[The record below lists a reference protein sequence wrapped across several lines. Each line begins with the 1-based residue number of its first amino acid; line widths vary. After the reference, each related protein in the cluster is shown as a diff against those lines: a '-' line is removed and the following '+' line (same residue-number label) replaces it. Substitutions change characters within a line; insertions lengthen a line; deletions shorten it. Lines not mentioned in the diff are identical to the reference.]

1 MMMYSFKKGATIN
14 YKKLYINDEFISKL
28 LEINYPDI
36 SKIIHEGKYFR
47 AYNEKYKYMQR
58 GKILLHTIYYENFKY
73 FVEKINNLNERF
85 QYNNKYKK
93 KRLSYKYYFKKD
105 SSPVSNETYTPLII
119 VIFKENKTIIEYLI
133 SNGADV
139 NKYGEISNED
149 GDEFDGRDYD
159 SDVSDSKDF
168 HSVNI
173 YPINCAI
180 IRNNKDIVKY
190 LMTMVLNLMAHFMLH
205 YH

>member
-93 KRLSYKYYFKKD
+93 KK
-105 SSPVSNETYTPLII
+105 II
-119 VIFKENKTIIEYLI
+119 L
-133 SNGADV
+133 
-139 NKYGEISNED
+139 
-149 GDEFDGRDYD
+149 
-159 SDVSDSKDF
+159 
-168 HSVNI
+168 
-173 YPINCAI
+173 
-180 IRNNKDIVKY
+180 
-190 LMTMVLNLMAHFMLH
+190 
-205 YH
+205 